1 VTGRLAI
8 DLSDIGRYGS
18 LAAVADISFGEEI
31 QVGKARM
38 ATGRGTGMA
47 ETDWTSRD
55 PADAERPQVDLQT
68 GRPHPA
74 RVYDY
79 LLGGKDNY
87 AADREAAEAGL
98 KANPNSRIPPRQ
110 NRAFMRRAV
119 RYLAGEAGITQFLD
133 IGTGIPTSPNVHE
146 IAQDAQ
152 PQARVVYV
160 DNDPIVLAHARAL
173 LTSGPA
179 GKTAY
184 INADLRDVD
193 KILSSPDL
201 QETLDL
207 SRPVG
212 LLLIAIMHFVG
223 DSDDPYGLAARLLDG
238 LPSGSYLALS
248 HLTGDFDAAAW
259 EGVAAVY
266 RRSGVTMQ
274 VRSQPAVEQ
283 FFAGLELVDPGVV
296 SLPRWRPD
304 PTDIGQPGQPSDA
317 AVSVYGG
324 VGRKP

>member
-1 VTGRLAI
+1 MAKEGWMNTDPEGSSRPPI
-8 DLSDIGRYGS
+8 DLHID
-18 LAAVADISFGEEI
+18 
-31 QVGKARM
+31 
-38 ATGRGTGMA
+38 
-47 ETDWTSRD
+47 
-55 PADAERPQVDLQT
+55 
-68 GRPHPA
+68 RPHPA

-79 LLGGKDNY
+79 LLGGKDNF
-87 AADREAAEAGL
+87 AADRAAAEAGL
-98 KANPNSRIPPRQ
+98 KANPNSRIPPRE
-110 NRAFMRRAV
+110 NRAFLRRVV
-119 RYLAGEAGITQFLD
+119 RYLAREAGISQFLD

-146 IAQDAQ
+146 VAQDAV

-160 DNDPIVLAHARAL
+160 DNDPIVLSHARAL
-173 LTSGPA
+173 LTAGPA

-184 INADLRDVD
+184 IDADLRDVD
-193 KILSSPDL
+193 KILNSPDL

-212 LLLIAIMHFVG
+212 LLLIAIMHFV
-223 DSDDPYGLAARLLDG
+223 SDADHPHDLARRLLDG

-248 HLTGDFDAAAW
+248 HLTGDFDPAAW

-266 RRSGVTMQ
+266 RRSGVIMQ
-274 VRSQPAVEQ
+274 VRSLPDIER
-283 FFAGLELVDPGVV
+283 FFAGLDLVDPGVV

-304 PTDIGQPGQPSDA
+304 RSEIGQSGQPDDA